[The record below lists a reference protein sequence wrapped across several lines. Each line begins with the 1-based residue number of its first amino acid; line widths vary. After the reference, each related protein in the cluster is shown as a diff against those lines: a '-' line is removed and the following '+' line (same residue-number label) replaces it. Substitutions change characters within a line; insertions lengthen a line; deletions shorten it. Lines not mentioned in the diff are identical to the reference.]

1 MSVISL
7 ATRSDTV
14 SPQELNLNAVLL
26 TAQQT
31 SNVFSIGGFN
41 QLIIRVQLTRVAATA
56 MTFFVETAHRPKT
69 VLAPVAADTWD
80 RVVSTVTGAGG
91 TVTIDPLVAT
101 DGASVASTHNYV
113 FPLSVSGWRARITF
127 PIATGATTDTM
138 ICWAELSNV

>member
-1 MSVISL
+1 MAVIQTI
-7 ATRSDTV
+7 ARQDV
-14 SPQELNLNAVLL
+14 FSPQELSLNGVLL

-31 SNVFSIGGFN
+31 SSVIPIQGYS
-41 QLIIRVQLTRVAATA
+41 LMHVRVQLTRVAVTA
-56 MTFFVETAHRPKT
+56 MTFFVETAHKPKSLLGPT
-69 VLAPVAADTWD
+69 ITDTWD

-113 FPLSVSGWRARITF
+113 FPINISGWRARITF

-138 ICWAELSNV
+138 ICWVELS